1 MREYCTKE
9 TKLDP
14 TCNIYI
20 YIYIYIYICTHGIF
34 TQHCSYISDATAV
47 ADHMAMIACHQTFP
61 VKINICPVK
70 SNLVR
75 QIYCT
80 LAMDKNKSP
89 SLPNVQTIF
98 SP

>member
-20 YIYIYIYICTHGIF
+20 YVCTHGIF

-47 ADHMAMIACHQTFP
+47 ADHMAIIACHLTFP
-61 VKINICPVK
+61 VKIYICPVK

-80 LAMDKNKSP
+80 LAVQVTKFAECPDNFL
-89 SLPNVQTIF
+89 SLT
-98 SP
+98 